1 MKRNIL
7 TATIA
12 LILSLI
18 LFVIVSAQTTT
29 AADTINKTTE
39 TVEATISEINIPSE
53 IVIKKTIGGKVFT
66 AEIIELKEIHK
77 EAVGIKPSKP
87 IQGKPSKPVVEPTTT
102 PIFKEEATTQKVEET
117 TTILEETTTMLE
129 EETTLEINT
138 ETVEEITTSAP
149 EIDPW
154 AEKEAE
160 YPVATYIW
168 RYMKGLGWN
177 DAVCAGVMG
186 NIMAEV
192 GGQTL
197 NIKPYLYG
205 GGGSYYG
212 ICQWYLPY
220 TTRHIAGAGLEAQ
233 CDYLRDTVKKE
244 MNNFGYKYSSSMN
257 YSNFLNL
264 SSPSEAA
271 VAFAKCYERCASF
284 SYGVRQSNAQK
295 AYNYFVG

>member
-1 MKRNIL
+1 MKKNIW
-7 TATIA
+7 TAIA
-12 LILSLI
+12 ALLVSLI
-18 LFVIVSAQTTT
+18 LFTVVSQQTNIVV
-29 AADTINKTTE
+29 ADSLNEKETI
-39 TVEATISEINIPSE
+39 EATISEINIPSDT
-53 IVIKKTIGGKVFT
+53 VIKKTIGGKVYT
-66 AEIIELKEIHK
+66 AEIIEIKEIQK
-77 EAVGIKPSKP
+77 ASIDIEPSKP
-87 IQGKPSKPVVEPTTT
+87 MVEKPSKPVVVEMTTT
-102 PIFKEEATTQKVEET
+102 PIIKEETTTQKVEEE
-117 TTILEETTTMLE
+117 TTIKEVEETTEEENTKAEETTTA
-129 EETTLEINT
+129 T
-138 ETVEEITTSAP
+138 P
-149 EIDPW
+149 EVDKW

-168 RYMKGLGWN
+168 RYMKDLGWN

-197 NIKPYLYG
+197 NIQPYLYG

-220 TTRHIAGAGLEAQ
+220 TTRNIAGTGVETQ
-233 CDYLRDTVKKE
+233 CNYLRDTVKKE

-257 YSNFLNL
+257 YSNFLAL

-284 SYGVRQSNAQK
+284 SYGIRQTNAQK